1 MTSGRGEL
9 IDPPRRLP
17 ELALPRAP
25 GGEPCPLRAPGRR
38 SPVLV
43 LVHGDGCA
51 ACGEFVARLEAEIQ
65 SIEEWDG
72 RPLVIAPEDL
82 ARAGGLRLRTG
93 LPVLADPERRLGTA
107 LSVRP
112 PALVV
117 ADQWGEVHE
126 VHPAGE
132 DHRFPEPDAVVAWLR
147 YLAVQCPE
155 CQGEAF

>member
-1 MTSGRGEL
+1 MTSDRDGLTSPR
-9 IDPPRRLP
+9 RRLP
-17 ELALPRAP
+17 DLALPLAP
-25 GGEPCPLRAPGRR
+25 GGEPCRLRAPGRR
-38 SPVLV
+38 SPLLV
-43 LVHGDGCA
+43 LVHGAGCA
-51 ACGEFVARLEAEIQ
+51 ACGDFVRRLEADSQ

-82 ARAGGLRLRTG
+82 ARAEELRHRTR

-107 LSVRP
+107 LSVRA
-112 PALVV
+112 PAVVV

-126 VHPAGE
+126 VHEAGE

-147 YLAVQCPE
+147 YLAIQCPE